1 MQDYSGNIYLCCC
14 LSALS
19 RDGIS
24 LVLPVVVPHMQ
35 DNLVQKDISDGKRE
49 TQCVLISVTQTIGV
63 IRGPGQRRS
72 IQRHGDLDPVETK
85 SL

>member
-24 LVLPVVVPHMQ
+24 LVLPVVVPYAQ
-35 DNLVQKDISDGKRE
+35 DNLVQKDISDGKE
-49 TQCVLISVTQTIGV
+49 IQIVSSSVLCRSLVLSEDQDKGGAYRDMV
-63 IRGPGQRRS
+63 I
-72 IQRHGDLDPVETK
+72 
-85 SL
+85 